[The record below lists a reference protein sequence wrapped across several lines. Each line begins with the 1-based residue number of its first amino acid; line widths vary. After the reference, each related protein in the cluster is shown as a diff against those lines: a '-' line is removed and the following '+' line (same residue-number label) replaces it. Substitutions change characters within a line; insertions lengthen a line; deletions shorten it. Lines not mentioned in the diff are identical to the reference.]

1 MATPTAGPLAGL
13 RIVDLTRVLAGPYC
27 TMVLADLG
35 AQVIKVEA
43 PGGDDA
49 RGIGP
54 FVGGRS
60 AYFESLNRGKRSIA
74 LDLKQADDRE
84 VFDKLLARADVLVE
98 NFRPGAMERLGYG
111 FAALHARHPRLV
123 MASTSGF
130 GHTGPYA
137 SRPAYDIVV
146 QAMGGIM
153 SLTGHPG
160 GAPARVGTSI
170 GDIAA
175 GLFTAIGIQAAL
187 LERERTGRGRHVD
200 VSMLDCQVA
209 ILENAIARFSATG
222 EVPGPLGTRH
232 PSITPFQALATRD
245 GHLVVAAGND
255 ALFAKLCRALGR
267 ESLPED
273 PRFAS
278 NDLRTRHHDALVPLL
293 EAALRVAT
301 TADWL
306 ARLGEAG
313 IPCGPLN
320 DVRQVMADPQI
331 AARNMIV
338 SAEPTASQTLAMAG
352 NPIKLSGV
360 ADPPVR
366 PAAPALDA
374 DREAILAELSAEQD
388 GAD

>member
-1 MATPTAGPLAGL
+1 MAATGAGPLSGF

-35 AQVIKVEA
+35 ARVIKVEA
-43 PGGDDA
+43 PDGGDDA
-49 RGIGP
+49 RRIGP

-60 AYFESLNRGKRSIA
+60 AYFESLNRGKQSIA
-74 LDLKQADDRE
+74 LDLKQPRDRD
-84 VFDKLLARADVLVE
+84 VFERLVARADVLVE

-111 FAALHARHPRLV
+111 FAALHERQPRLV

-130 GHTGPYA
+130 GQTGPAA

-187 LERERTGRGRHVD
+187 LERERSGLGRHVD
-200 VSMLDCQVA
+200 VAMLDCQVA

-222 EVPGPLGTRH
+222 EAPGPLGTRH

-255 ALFAKLCRALGR
+255 ALFAKLCRALGC
-267 ESLPED
+267 ED
-273 PRFAS
+273 LLADARFAS
-278 NDLRTRHHDALVPLL
+278 NDLRTRNHGPLAARL
-293 EAALRVAT
+293 EAALAGAST
-301 TADWL
+301 SAWL
-306 ARLGEAG
+306 SRLLAAG
-313 IPCGPLN
+313 IPCGPLQ
-320 DVRQVMADPQI
+320 DVPQVLADPQV

-338 SAEPTASQTLAMAG
+338 SAELPGSGRLAMAG

-360 ADPPVR
+360 ADPAQR
-366 PAAPALDA
+366 PPAPALDA
-374 DREAILAELSAEQD
+374 DRAAILAELGGDET
-388 GAD
+388 